1 MEYLVKI
8 KDNSIQARNIINLLK
23 SLAEDY
29 DFLEI
34 LDDKVSDFAIS
45 KEQEEELK
53 RRLAYS
59 IANPND
65 GISWEEMEK
74 SWNNGKI

>member
-1 MEYLVKI
+1 MEYFVKI

-34 LDDKVSDFAIS
+34 LDSSEGDFEIS

-59 IANPND
+59 LANPD
-65 GISWEEMEK
+65 EGISWEEMEK
-74 SWNNGKI
+74 SWNNEEV

>member
-74 SWNNGKI
+74 SWNNEKI

>member
-8 KDNSIQARNIINLLK
+8 KDNSIQAKNIINLLK

-34 LDDKVSDFAIS
+34 INNEENDFAIS
-45 KEQEEELK
+45 REQEEELK

-65 GISWEEMEK
+65 GISWKEMEK
-74 SWNNGKI
+74 SWKDEE